1 MIISMTGYGAA
12 ESTTEKFIIKSEI
25 RTLNSKYFDFQV
37 KLPKECQQ
45 WEHNIKA
52 LAEAILNRGKVN
64 MVVELQPVGE
74 FADVVQIN
82 QPLFKAY
89 YTSFQNLAKT
99 VQAEE
104 SDLFKLALYSPNVL
118 SPSGSNENLV
128 AWELL
133 EPTVKKA
140 LFACDEFR
148 RTEGKKLASAL
159 IQSKNKI
166 ANGLNVV
173 AKLDPMRVE
182 SVKSR
187 IVQSLTEISDKIQV
201 DQNRFEQELIYY
213 IERLDISEEKVRLL
227 SHLEYFDTIIA
238 QEEPSGK
245 VLGFLSQEI
254 GREINTIGSKANDA
268 GIQRAVI
275 SMKEELEK
283 IKEQILNV
291 L

>member
-1 MIISMTGYGAA
+1 MTGYGAA
-12 ESTTEKFIIKSEI
+12 ESTSEKFIIKSEI
-25 RTLNSKYFDFQV
+25 RTLNSKYFDFQI

-52 LAEAILNRGKVN
+52 LAEAVLNRGKVN

-74 FADVVQIN
+74 FTDVVQIN
-82 QPLFKAY
+82 EPLFMAY
-89 YTSFQNLAKT
+89 YSSFQNLARK
-99 VQAEE
+99 VNAEE
-104 SDLFKLALYSPNVL
+104 SAIFKLSLYSPNVL
-118 SPSGSNENLV
+118 NPTGSNENSV
-128 AWELL
+128 GWELL
-133 EPTVKKA
+133 EPCIKKT
-140 LFACDEFR
+140 LLACDEFR
-148 RTEGKKLASAL
+148 KTEGKKLATAL

-166 ANGLNVV
+166 ADGLQVV
-173 AKLDPMRVE
+173 AKLDPMRVD

-187 IVQSLTEISDKIQV
+187 ITQSLAEISEKIQV

-213 IERLDISEEKVRLL
+213 IEKLDISEEKVRLT

-238 QEEPSGK
+238 QDEPSGK

-254 GREINTIGSKANDA
+254 GREINTIGSKANDS